1 MSIAMRMA
9 TCTRASTRRVRRK
22 GVAHFA
28 SLTQVAEPRDAA
40 QPTAAYPWPC
50 FCGPPL
56 VYFQIYALLMSMVYL
71 TGRRYVRRR
80 VGG

>member
-40 QPTAAYPWPC
+40 QPTAAYLWPC
-50 FCGPPL
+50 FC
-56 VYFQIYALLMSMVYL
+56 
-71 TGRRYVRRR
+71 
-80 VGG
+80 